1 MGGVA
6 QSHAVVCH
14 LRLECKRV
22 RVLSLVHNWLGEMF
36 TNTILTAVHIH
47 SPEMYPLV
55 SSFPFHSCYYHL
67 VSLPAGERSREGA
80 ICQI

>member
-6 QSHAVVCH
+6 QSHTVVCH
-14 LRLECKRV
+14 LRLGCKRG

-36 TNTILTAVHIH
+36 TNTILAAVHIH
-47 SPEMYPLV
+47 SPEMYPMV
-55 SSFPFHSCYYHL
+55 SSFLFHSCHYHF
-67 VSLPAGERSREGA
+67 VSLPPGECGREGV